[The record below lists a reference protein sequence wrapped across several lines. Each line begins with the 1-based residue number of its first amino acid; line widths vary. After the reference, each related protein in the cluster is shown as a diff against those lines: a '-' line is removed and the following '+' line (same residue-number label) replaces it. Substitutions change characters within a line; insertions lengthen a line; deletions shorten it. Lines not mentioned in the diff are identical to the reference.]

1 MMKTSL
7 VSIGIILYFS
17 IILISGSSFKVNTN
31 IFENSPIL
39 SLNYDI
45 AIAYAQDDGGDGGDG
60 DGGDGGD
67 GDGGDG
73 GDGDGGDGGDGDG
86 GDGGD
91 GDGEDGNPDFFG
103 SSDANN
109 DGDGDVDNGGDDTSN
124 TANFFSD
131 PSQNSNDG
139 TTDPIPDQ
147 TEGTPPATGET
158 PPQQPPHHNHQ
169 QQAKHHHNNHQQ
181 QAKTPPQQPPA
192 TGETPPLTGPPNNF
206 QQKIKYE
213 FNFNIIDRTT
223 NKIIVKYDN
232 DIEKQIIVITDKIN
246 CPTQSDSVELKGKI
260 NPKGIRLLADFDPC
274 RIVDG
279 GVTLNMPNNQN
290 LKLAAVFIDKNGNNH
305 AGTLVN
311 PVKIQNINK
320 NQGLYTIE
328 LDDTMKGINP
338 VTGQTTTLTKINGLA
353 LYNNGDKPIQFK
365 SGNIAALTA
374 IFSK

>member
-1 MMKTSL
+1 MMTTSL

-45 AIAYAQDDGGDGGDG
+45 AIAYAQDDGGDG
-60 DGGDGGD
+60 
-67 GDGGDG
+67 
-73 GDGDGGDGGDGDG
+73 
-86 GDGGD
+86 
-91 GDGEDGNPDFFG
+91 NPDFFG

-124 TANFFSD
+124 TANFFSN

-139 TTDPIPDQ
+139 TTDSIPDQ
-147 TEGTPPATGET
+147 TEGTQPATGE
-158 PPQQPPHHNHQ
+158 
-169 QQAKHHHNNHQQ
+169 
-181 QAKTPPQQPPA
+181 TPPQQPPA

-260 NPKGIRLLADFDPC
+260 NPKEIRLLADFDPC
-274 RIVDG
+274 RIIDG
-279 GVTLNMPNNQN
+279 SVTLNMPNNQN

-305 AGTLVN
+305 AGTLLN

-320 NQGLYTIE
+320 NQGY
-328 LDDTMKGINP
+328 
-338 VTGQTTTLTKINGLA
+338 
-353 LYNNGDKPIQFK
+353 IQL
-365 SGNIAALTA
+365 N
-374 IFSK
+374 

>member
-60 DGGDGGD
+60 DGGDG
-67 GDGGDG
+67 
-73 GDGDGGDGGDGDG
+73 
-86 GDGGD
+86 
-91 GDGEDGNPDFFG
+91 NPDFFG

-124 TANFFSD
+124 TANFFSN

-139 TTDPIPDQ
+139 TTDSIPDQ
-147 TEGTPPATGET
+147 TEGT
-158 PPQQPPHHNHQ
+158 Q
-169 QQAKHHHNNHQQ
+169 
-181 QAKTPPQQPPA
+181 PA

-223 NKIIVKYDN
+223 NKIIVKYDI

-274 RIVDG
+274 RIIDG
-279 GVTLNMPNNQN
+279 SVTLNMPNNQN

-305 AGTLVN
+305 AGTLLN

-320 NQGLYTIE
+320 NQGY
-328 LDDTMKGINP
+328 
-338 VTGQTTTLTKINGLA
+338 
-353 LYNNGDKPIQFK
+353 IQL
-365 SGNIAALTA
+365 NQMML
-374 IFSK
+374 

>member
-60 DGGDGGD
+60 DGGDG
-67 GDGGDG
+67 
-73 GDGDGGDGGDGDG
+73 
-86 GDGGD
+86 
-91 GDGEDGNPDFFG
+91 NPDFFG

-124 TANFFSD
+124 TANFFSN

-147 TEGTPPATGET
+147 TEGTPPATGE
-158 PPQQPPHHNHQ
+158 
-169 QQAKHHHNNHQQ
+169 
-181 QAKTPPQQPPA
+181 TPPQQPPA